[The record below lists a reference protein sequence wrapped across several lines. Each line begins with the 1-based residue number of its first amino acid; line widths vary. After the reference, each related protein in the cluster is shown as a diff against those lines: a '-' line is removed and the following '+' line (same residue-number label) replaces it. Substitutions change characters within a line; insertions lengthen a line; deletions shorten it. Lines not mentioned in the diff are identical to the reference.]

1 MNAEQIAQR
10 LFNTV
15 RNTIARHD
23 LTTQLAAYQA
33 LVDELE
39 REMGRLE
46 DESCAEDETFGQD
59 DNGYSGDDGEGG

>member
-15 RNTIARHD
+15 RNTIARQG
-23 LTTQLAAYQA
+23 LSIQLETYQL

-46 DESCAEDETFGQD
+46 DEGSVEDERFAQNDEEED
-59 DNGYSGDDGEGG
+59 DEA

>member
-15 RNTIARHD
+15 RNTVARQG
-23 LTTQLAAYQA
+23 LSIQLETYQL

-46 DESCAEDETFGQD
+46 DEGTVEDERFAQNDEEED
-59 DNGYSGDDGEGG
+59 DEA